1 MLFGNTN
8 LVYPDKK
15 KLQAQKQNDSAK
27 DIANYW
33 IINVS
38 NHDISSGKKVR
49 KVGIE
54 QDKFGLGK
62 TIFLR

>member
-1 MLFGNTN
+1 VESLRSACFLETKTLFT
-8 LVYPDKK
+8 LTK

-49 KVGIE
+49 KEGI
-54 QDKFGLGK
+54 G
-62 TIFLR
+62 TR

>member
-1 MLFGNTN
+1 VESLRSAFFLETKTLFT
-8 LVYPDKK
+8 LTK

-38 NHDISSGKKVR
+38 THDISSGKKVR
-49 KVGIE
+49 KVGI
-54 QDKFGLGK
+54 G
-62 TIFLR
+62 TR

>member
-1 MLFGNTN
+1 MLFGNKN
-8 LVYPDKK
+8 LVFPDKK
-15 KLQAQKQNDSAK
+15 KLQTQKQNDSAK

-49 KVGIE
+49 KVGI
-54 QDKFGLGK
+54 G
-62 TIFLR
+62 TR